1 MRWINGL
8 LFFPKL
14 HSINPFFSLQHI
26 YLELRVS
33 AATGARFSKAPE
45 TFRAGKVIAKSR
57 TLHLTDLARF
67 LTIELGS

>member
-1 MRWINGL
+1 MDKRSSL
-8 LFFPKL
+8 FPKTAQ
-14 HSINPFFSLQHI
+14 HQPIFSLQHI
-26 YLELRVS
+26 YLELRIS

-45 TFRAGKVIAKSR
+45 TFRARKAIAKSR